1 MRCARH
7 VVVNA
12 LLDSMKPNTAY
23 TAAGAARMIG
33 TSRRVVDQ
41 ALRRMAT
48 TGQLGVRSVG
58 GGRVYFTDQAAA
70 DAFGAADAAELAEQL
85 RARKALNLAAAN
97 NRLKAA
103 GMHRNKVAK
112 LRPSVPAPVHI
123 PKPAPIERPVDVS
136 RAVWTIAPTPPS
148 RFAVD
153 PKSITPGAF
162 VVDMPAGRWSDYA
175 VRGAA

>member
-70 DAFGAADAAELAEQL
+70 DAFGAADAAEPNESC
-85 RARKALNLAAAN
+85 LAALDEV
-97 NRLKAA
+97 RE
-103 GMHRNKVAK
+103 GVM
-112 LRPSVPAPVHI
+112 SGQ
-123 PKPAPIERPVDVS
+123 
-136 RAVWTIAPTPPS
+136 
-148 RFAVD
+148 
-153 PKSITPGAF
+153 ITNMVILLDGP
-162 VVDMPAGRWSDYA
+162 
-175 VRGAA
+175 